1 MAIEKHEDVES
12 GYLHEPFIQPE
23 DAAAA
28 CKENGSDKS
37 VKNGSI
43 GMVLLSTL
51 VAVCGSFTFG
61 TCVGYS
67 APTQAAIRADLN
79 LSLAEFS
86 MFGSLVTIGAMLGAI
101 TSGRITDFIGR
112 KGAMRISTGF
122 CITGWIAVF
131 FSKGSYSLDFGRF
144 FTGYGIG
151 VISYVLLIVTGGS
164 VSFLLGSV
172 INWRELALAGLVP
185 CICLL
190 VGLCFIPESPRWL
203 AKVGR
208 EKEFQ
213 LALSRLRG
221 KDADISDEAAEILD
235 YIETLQSLP
244 KTKLLDLFQSKYVHS
259 VVIGVGLMACQ
270 QSVGINGIGFYTAEI
285 FVAAGLSSGKAGT
298 IAYACIQIPF
308 TLLGAI
314 LMDKSGRR
322 PLVMD
327 QSLLPEWVPIL
338 AFAGVLIYIA
348 AFSIGLGSVPWV
360 IMSEIFPI
368 HLKGTAGS
376 LVVLVAWLGA
386 WVVSYTFN
394 FLMSWSSPGTLFLY
408 AGCSLLTIL
417 FVAKLVPETKGKTL
431 EEIQACIIRTMLG
444 MSSFST
450 QFVQSPNLPPRF
462 HHHVQWNFSQD
473 VSKVPRTH
481 VVCSITKSQL
491 GYDKTLASRFHYAA
505 RFSVSRQSE
514 TKSIAYRRM
523 TCTNAKENLFKKMAI
538 EQHKDVESGY
548 LQEPFIQ
555 PEEVA
560 CKEVGSDKS
569 VENGSIGMV
578 LLSTLVAVCG
588 SFTFGNCVG
597 YSSPTQAAIREDL
610 SLSLAE
616 FSMFGSLVTIGAML
630 GAITS
635 GRITDFIGRK
645 GAMRI
650 STGFCITGWLA
661 VFFSK
666 GSYSLDLG
674 RFFTGYGIG
683 LISYVVPVYI
693 AEIAPKNLRG
703 GLATTNQLLIVTG
716 ASVSFLLGSV
726 IHWRKLALAGLVPC
740 ICLLIGLCFIP
751 ESPRW
756 LAKVGREKEF
766 QLALR
771 RLRGKDVDISDE
783 AAEILDSIE
792 TLRSLPKIKLLDLF
806 QSKHVRSVVIG
817 VGLMVCQQFVGING
831 IGFYTAETFIAAGLS
846 SGKAGT
852 IAYACLQVPFTV
864 LGAILMDKSGR
875 RPLMM
880 VNLLASFRNWDILR
894 LLYCR
899 YCFLSQGKSLD
910 QSLMLEC
917 APIFAVAGV
926 LIYIAAYSIGVGP
939 VPWVIMSEIF
949 PIHVKGIAGSLVVL
963 ANWLGAWIVSYTFNS
978 LMSWSSPGT
987 LFLYAGSSLLTILFV
1002 TKLVPE
1008 TKGKTLEEIQAWI
1021 SP

>member
-1 MAIEKHEDVES
+1 MWRVDICNSPSFNQRRLLLVKKLDQIRVWKMNPLEWFFLAHLLLFVVLSHLELVWD
-12 GYLHEPFIQPE
+12 IQHPL
-23 DAAAA
+23 
-28 CKENGSDKS
+28 KR
-37 VKNGSI
+37 
-43 GMVLLSTL
+43 L
-51 VAVCGSFTFG
+51 
-61 TCVGYS
+61 
-67 APTQAAIRADLN
+67 IRADLN

-122 CITGWIAVF
+122 CITGWLAVF
-131 FSKGSYSLDFGRF
+131 FSKGSYSLDMGRF

-151 VISYVLLIVTGGS
+151 VISYVVPVYIAEIAPKNLRGGLATTNQLLIVTGGS

-235 YIETLQSLP
+235 YIETLESLP
-244 KTKLLDLFQSKYVHS
+244 KTKLLDLLQSKYVRS

-308 TLLGAI
+308 TLSGAI

-322 PLVMD
+322 PLVMVSAAGTFLGCLIAGIAFFLKASLKLD
-327 QSLLPEWVPIL
+327 QNLLLEWVPIL
-338 AFAGVLIYIA
+338 AVAGVLIYIA

-360 IMSEIFPI
+360 IMSEIFPL

-394 FLMSWSSPGTLFLY
+394 FLMSWSSPERAQKVLDHFFHEKSFPT
-408 AGCSLLTIL
+408 S
-417 FVAKLVPETKGKTL
+417 
-431 EEIQACIIRTMLG
+431 TMLG
-444 MSSFST
+444 MTSFST
-450 QFVQSPNLPPRF
+450 QFVKRQNLPPSF
-462 HHHVQWNFSQD
+462 HHHVQYQD
-473 VSKVPRTH
+473 NIGNISAQNVAV
-481 VVCSITKSQL
+481 
-491 GYDKTLASRFHYAA
+491 
-505 RFSVSRQSE
+505 
-514 TKSIAYRRM
+514 
-523 TCTNAKENLFKKMAI
+523 LFKKMAI

-548 LQEPFIQ
+548 LQEPFVQ

-560 CKEVGSDKS
+560 CKEVGSDES

-588 SFTFGNCVG
+588 SFTFGNC
-597 YSSPTQAAIREDL
+597 
-610 SLSLAE
+610 

-630 GAITS
+630 GAISS
-635 GRITDFIGRK
+635 GRIIDFIGRK

-650 STGFCITGWLA
+650 SAGFCITGWLV

-674 RFFTGYGIG
+674 RFFTGYDIG
-683 LISYVVPVYI
+683 VISYV
-693 AEIAPKNLRG
+693 
-703 GLATTNQLLIVTG
+703 LLIVTG

-726 IHWRKLALAGLVPC
+726 INWRKLALAGKASVLHCWLV
-740 ICLLIGLCFIP
+740 GLCFIP

-783 AAEILDSIE
+783 AAEIL
-792 TLRSLPKIKLLDLF
+792 
-806 QSKHVRSVVIG
+806 
-817 VGLMVCQQFVGING
+817 
-831 IGFYTAETFIAAGLS
+831 
-846 SGKAGT
+846 
-852 IAYACLQVPFTV
+852 
-864 LGAILMDKSGR
+864 
-875 RPLMM
+875 
-880 VNLLASFRNWDILR
+880 
-894 LLYCR
+894 
-899 YCFLSQGKSLD
+899 
-910 QSLMLEC
+910 
-917 APIFAVAGV
+917 
-926 LIYIAAYSIGVGP
+926 IYIAAYSIGEGP

-949 PIHVKGIAGSLVVL
+949 PIHVKGIAGSLMVL
-963 ANWLGAWIVSYTFNS
+963 VNWLGAWIVSYTFNF

-987 LFLYAGSSLLTILFV
+987 
-1002 TKLVPE
+1002 
-1008 TKGKTLEEIQAWI
+1008 
-1021 SP
+1021 

>member
-1 MAIEKHEDVES
+1 MHLFKKMAIEQHKDVES
-12 GYLHEPFIQPE
+12 GYLQQPFIQPE
-23 DAAAA
+23 EAAA
-28 CKENGSDKS
+28 CEEVGSDKS
-37 VKNGSI
+37 VENGSI
-43 GMVLLSTL
+43 GMVFLSTL

-122 CITGWIAVF
+122 CITGWLAVF
-131 FSKGSYSLDFGRF
+131 FSKGSYSLDMGRF

-151 VISYVLLIVTGGS
+151 VISYVVPVYIAEIAPKNLRGGLATTNQLLIVTGGS

-221 KDADISDEAAEILD
+221 KHADISDEAAEI
-235 YIETLQSLP
+235 
-244 KTKLLDLFQSKYVHS
+244 
-259 VVIGVGLMACQ
+259 
-270 QSVGINGIGFYTAEI
+270 
-285 FVAAGLSSGKAGT
+285 
-298 IAYACIQIPF
+298 
-308 TLLGAI
+308 
-314 LMDKSGRR
+314 
-322 PLVMD
+322 
-327 QSLLPEWVPIL
+327 
-338 AFAGVLIYIA
+338 LIYIA

-360 IMSEIFPI
+360 IMSEIFPL

-431 EEIQACIIRTMLG
+431 EEIQACLSMT
-444 MSSFST
+444 SFST
-450 QFVQSPNLPPRF
+450 QFVKRQNLPPSF
-462 HHHVQWNFSQD
+462 HHHVQYQD
-473 VSKVPRTH
+473 NIGNISPQNVAV
-481 VVCSITKSQL
+481 
-491 GYDKTLASRFHYAA
+491 
-505 RFSVSRQSE
+505 
-514 TKSIAYRRM
+514 
-523 TCTNAKENLFKKMAI
+523 LFKKMAI

-548 LQEPFIQ
+548 LQEPFVQ

-560 CKEVGSDKS
+560 CKEVGSDES

-597 YSSPTQAAIREDL
+597 YSAPTQAAIRADL
-610 SLSLAE
+610 NLSLAE
-616 FSMFGSLVTIGAML
+616 DSILFSMFGSLVTIGAML
-630 GAITS
+630 GAISS

-650 STGFCITGWLA
+650 SAGFCITGWLV

-683 LISYVVPVYI
+683 VISYV
-693 AEIAPKNLRG
+693 
-703 GLATTNQLLIVTG
+703 LLIVTE

-726 IHWRKLALAGLVPC
+726 INWRKLALAGLVSC
-740 ICLLIGLCFIP
+740 IAG
-751 ESPRW
+751 W

-783 AAEILDSIE
+783 AAEIL
-792 TLRSLPKIKLLDLF
+792 
-806 QSKHVRSVVIG
+806 
-817 VGLMVCQQFVGING
+817 
-831 IGFYTAETFIAAGLS
+831 
-846 SGKAGT
+846 
-852 IAYACLQVPFTV
+852 
-864 LGAILMDKSGR
+864 
-875 RPLMM
+875 
-880 VNLLASFRNWDILR
+880 
-894 LLYCR
+894 
-899 YCFLSQGKSLD
+899 
-910 QSLMLEC
+910 
-917 APIFAVAGV
+917 
-926 LIYIAAYSIGVGP
+926 IYIAAYSIGEGP

-963 ANWLGAWIVSYTFNS
+963 VNWLGAWIVSYTFNF
-978 LMSWSSPGT
+978 LMSWSSPV
-987 LFLYAGSSLLTILFV
+987 FV
-1002 TKLVPE
+1002 CWKFPLNYSVCS
-1008 TKGKTLEEIQAWI
+1008 KI
-1021 SP
+1021 SPRNQRKNFGRGSGLH